1 MNRLEIAVSLLS
13 MTRDAKGNATELRE
27 LDIIN
32 ALKSANKILEL
43 ANK

>member
-13 MTRDAKGNATELRE
+13 MTRDATGNATELRE